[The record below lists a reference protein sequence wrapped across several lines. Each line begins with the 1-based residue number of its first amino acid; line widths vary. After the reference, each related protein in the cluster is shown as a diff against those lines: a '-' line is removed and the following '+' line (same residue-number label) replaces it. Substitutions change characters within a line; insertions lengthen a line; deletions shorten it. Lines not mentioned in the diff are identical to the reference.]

1 MKVMQD
7 VRGVDDFQGPFPM
20 KKKTTWKERLLAALI
35 LTAFSMI
42 MTMMV
47 FSAILKTIEIREN
60 QVNDKYN
67 ISERVHDGSQTTE

>member
-1 MKVMQD
+1 MKVMKD
-7 VRGVDDFQGPFPM
+7 VNGANQYPAE
-20 KKKTTWKERLLAALI
+20 KKESKWQILCSALI

-67 ISERVHDGSQTTE
+67 VSEREKNEQ